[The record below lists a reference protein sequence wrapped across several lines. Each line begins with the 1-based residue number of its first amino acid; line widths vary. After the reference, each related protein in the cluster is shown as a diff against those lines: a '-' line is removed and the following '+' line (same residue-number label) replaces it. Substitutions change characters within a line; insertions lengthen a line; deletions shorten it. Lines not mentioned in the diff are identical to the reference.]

1 MRIATFLFPLIC
13 FAFYT
18 PPLWSAQVILPM
30 GVVDEIST
38 KQVPLFPVIAWKGKG
53 DPFAR
58 LDEAY
63 LKLARY
69 TVSEG
74 LEPVKPLVIELPDLD
89 WSSAK
94 NDWEATI
101 YLPLPQSQEWHSPKD
116 RNLYLEEREANR
128 VISLAFRGAYQWE
141 VARPQLEKLKSW
153 LKQNKIVMAGRP
165 RLLLYHY
172 RSFRPNGWRSAEW
185 QLPVR

>member
-1 MRIATFLFPLIC
+1 MRIAIFFFSLIYC
-13 FAFYT
+13 FIFHT
-18 PPLWSAQVILPM
+18 SLWGAQVILPM
-30 GVVDEIST
+30 GVLDEIST
-38 KQVPLFPVIAWKGKG
+38 KQVPLFSVIAWKGKG
-53 DPFAR
+53 DPFAK

-69 TVSEG
+69 TVGEG

-89 WSSAK
+89 WSPTK
-94 NDWEATI
+94 NDSETAI

-128 VISLAFRGAYQWE
+128 VISLAFRGAYEWE
-141 VARPQLEKLKSW
+141 VARPQLEKLKNW
-153 LKQNKIVMAGRP
+153 LQRTKTVMAGRP
-165 RLLLYHY
+165 RLLIYHY
-172 RSFRPNGWRSAEW
+172 RSFRPSGWRSAEW